1 MVTQGDMRKAFVIL
15 NPGAG
20 ACNAV
25 LVRRALER
33 HFPAN
38 GIEYQIHEA
47 KEGEKLAET
56 TRARLGG
63 GFDLFVAAGGDGT
76 VSAVIDGLAGC
87 PIPLGI
93 VPTGTANLVARE
105 LNIPLGVDEA
115 VGLIARAEKTR
126 NIDAMRIGDR
136 IYVLIIGV
144 GISAS
149 VAGGTTK
156 KNKGRFG
163 LLAYVGA
170 AFLKMFEF
178 QPRNL
183 EVVVDGA
190 THSVKSVEIAI
201 ANCGILAK
209 LLFPKGPDIHVD
221 DGRLDVYILG
231 TGTVLDYPRYLF
243 RVLTRRP
250 AAPRVHLLGAEKS
263 VAIRSRRPLPVQAD
277 GDVIGT
283 TPIEI
288 ELLPGAVHVFVPE
301 RPAVEPHLHLARD
314 IFVAKYLP
322 DLKKSGRWG
331 AA

>member
-1 MVTQGDMRKAFVIL
+1 MKRAFIIL

-20 ACNAV
+20 ACDAM
-25 LVRRALER
+25 LVRQALER
-33 HFPAN
+33 HFPAS
-38 GIEYQIHEA
+38 GIEYQTYEA

-56 TRARLGG
+56 VRARLGG
-63 GFDLFVAAGGDGT
+63 GFDLVVAAGGDGT
-76 VSAVIDGLAGC
+76 VSAVIDGLARS

-105 LNIPLGVDEA
+105 LNIPLDVDAA
-115 VGLIARAEKTR
+115 VGLIARAGKTR
-126 NIDAMRIGDR
+126 NIDAMKVGNK

-170 AFLKMFEF
+170 AILKMFEF

-190 THSVKSVEIAI
+190 AHSVKSVEVAI

-209 LLFPKGPDIHVD
+209 LLFPKGPEIHVD
-221 DGRLDVYILG
+221 DGRLDVYIVG
-231 TGTVLDYPRYLF
+231 TGTLLDYPRYLF

-263 VAIRSRRPLPVQAD
+263 VAIKSRRPLPVQAD
-277 GDVIGT
+277 GDIIGT

-301 RPAVEPHLHLARD
+301 KPAIEPHLHLARD
-314 IFVAKYLP
+314 ILAAKYLP
-322 DLKKSGRWG
+322 AFKKTG
-331 AA
+331 